1 MAIAHWARVVI
12 AAAVMTT
19 TLAGCGVTSNRY
31 SGSSNDAD
39 EPVSGVRLMVP
50 TAPGGGYDVTART
63 AAKAMEDAK
72 IATNVEVFNLAG
84 AGGTVGLQRL
94 VNEKGTADL
103 AMMMGL
109 SVVGAVHANKSAA
122 TLTETTPLSRMI
134 EEAGAVF
141 VPKDSPYR
149 TLEALMHAW
158 QADPG
163 KVIVGGGAPK
173 GGTDQLLTMQL
184 AEAVGIDPKVVN
196 YVSYDGGGELL
207 PALLG
212 NKVSFGVSSYVE
224 FLDQIRAGQ
233 LRVLAVTTDQRVP
246 VLPEVPTAQEQG
258 VNLEF
263 TNWRGF
269 VAPPGI
275 SNSDRARLLGA
286 LDRLHRSDQWKQAI
300 ERNGWTDAYL
310 AGDEFAMFL
319 TEQDQRV
326 AAVLSKLGPS

>member
-1 MAIAHWARVVI
+1 MAIKNWARAVAATVVM
-12 AAAVMTT
+12 ATA
-19 TLAGCGVTSNRY
+19 LAGCGVTGNPRGDSL
-31 SGSSNDAD
+31 
-39 EPVSGVRLMVP
+39 RLMVP

-63 AAKAMEDAK
+63 AAKAMEDSK
-72 IATNVEVFNLAG
+72 IATNVQVFNLAG

-94 VNEKGTADL
+94 VNEKGTPGL

-109 SVVGAVHANKSAA
+109 GVVGAVYANKSEA
-122 TLTETTPLSRMI
+122 TLAETTPLARMI
-134 EEAGAVF
+134 EESGAVF
-141 VPKDSPYR
+141 VSKDSPYQ
-149 TLEALMHAW
+149 TLDQLVQAW
-158 QADPG
+158 KANPG
-163 KVIVGGGAPK
+163 KVIVGGGSSI
-173 GGTDQLLTMQL
+173 GGPDHLLTMQL
-184 AEAVGIDPKVVN
+184 AEAVGIDPTVVN
-196 YVSYDGGGELL
+196 YLPYDSGGELL

-212 NKVSFGVSSYVE
+212 NKVVFGASGYTE

-233 LRVLAVTTDQRVP
+233 LRVLAVTSEKRVLI
-246 VLPEVPTAQEQG
+246 LPDALTANEQG

-275 SNSDRARLLGA
+275 SNSDRTTLLGV

-310 AGDEFAMFL
+310 AGDGFATFL

-326 AAVLSKLGPS
+326 ADMLSKLGPS

>member
-1 MAIAHWARVVI
+1 MAIAHWARLVI
-12 AAAVMTT
+12 AATVMATA
-19 TLAGCGVTSNRY
+19 LAGCGVTSNQH

-39 EPVSGVRLMVP
+39 GPVSGVRLMVP

-122 TLTETTPLSRMI
+122 AFTGTTPLARMI

-141 VPKDSPYR
+141 VSKDSPYR
-149 TLEALMHAW
+149 TLDQLVHAW
-158 QADPG
+158 KADPG

-173 GGTDQLLTMQL
+173 GGTDHLLTMQL
-184 AEAVGIDPKVVN
+184 AETVGIEPRVVN

-212 NKVSFGVSSYVE
+212 NKVSCGVSSYVE

-246 VLPEVPTAQEQG
+246 VLPAVPTAQEQG

-275 SNSDRARLLGA
+275 SNSDRARLLGV

-310 AGDEFAMFL
+310 AGDEFATFL

-326 AAVLSKLGPS
+326 AGVLSKLGPS

>member
-1 MAIAHWARVVI
+1 MTIANWARAVA
-12 AAAVMTT
+12 AAAVMATV
-19 TLAGCGVTSNRY
+19 LAGCGITSNQRG
-31 SGSSNDAD
+31 GSSNDAD
-39 EPVSGVRLMVP
+39 GTINGLRLMVP
-50 TAPGGGYDVTART
+50 TGPGGGYDVTART

-72 IATNVEVFNLAG
+72 IATNVQVFNLTG

-94 VNEKGTADL
+94 VNERGTADL

-109 SVVGAVHANKSAA
+109 SVVGAVYANKSEA
-122 TLTETTPLSRMI
+122 TLTGTTPLARMI

-141 VPKDSPYR
+141 VSKDSPYQ
-149 TLEALMHAW
+149 TLEALVQAW
-158 QADPG
+158 KADPR
-163 KVIVGGGAPK
+163 KVIVGGGSSK
-173 GGTDQLLTMQL
+173 GGTDYLLTMQL
-184 AEAVGIDPKVVN
+184 AEAVGIDPTVVN
-196 YVSYDGGGELL
+196 YLPYDSGGELL

-212 NKVSFGVSSYVE
+212 NKVVFGASCYVE

-258 VNLEF
+258 VNLGF

-275 SNSDRARLLGA
+275 SDADRDELLGA
-286 LDRLHRSDQWKQAI
+286 LNRLHRSDQWQRAI

-310 AGDEFAMFL
+310 AGDEFATFL
-319 TEQDQRV
+319 KEQDQRV
-326 AAVLSKLGPS
+326 AGVLSKLGLS